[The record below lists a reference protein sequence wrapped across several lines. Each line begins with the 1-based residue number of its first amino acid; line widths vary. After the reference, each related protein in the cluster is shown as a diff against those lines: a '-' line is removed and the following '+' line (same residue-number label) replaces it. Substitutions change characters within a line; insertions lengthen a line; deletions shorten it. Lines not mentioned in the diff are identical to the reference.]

1 MKIYF
6 IYKNLKFDNHIL
18 LLLRPELATQS
29 SDDSGIGEFHFSES
43 SSTSESD
50 SESVELRAEL
60 DSPAATLLSPPF
72 LHTEQVTLG
81 MTAQDNEELNAKT
94 AQLCHQNTNIDQQC
108 SKINEDI
115 DSLLTVSLT

>member
-72 LHTEQVTLG
+72 LQTEPV